1 MRMRTHDVGVVGLGY
16 VGLTLATAL
25 ADAGLRVLGVEKRE
39 DVAAL
44 IRSGKPHFAE
54 NGLEEIMRGVIA
66 DGRLEV
72 QHDFGPEDCCDTY
85 IITVGTPLDAQGRA
99 RLDMIENAAA
109 QVARSMPDG
118 ALVALRSTVK
128 LGTSR
133 NVVAP
138 ILARSG
144 KSFAIAMCPE
154 RTIEG
159 KAMEELRHLPQ
170 IVGAD
175 DAETRERAGRL
186 FSRLTAKVVPVSSL
200 ETAEAI
206 KLADNTFR
214 DVQFAFANEIARLC
228 DAVGIS
234 AQEVISLGKLGYAR
248 TNIALPGLVGGPCLE
263 KDPHILRQSAR
274 DHGIDL
280 EITAAARLVNERQP
294 AESAAFVSAEMERRG
309 LPDDAPIAV
318 LGLAFKGVPETDDLR
333 GSMALKVVAA
343 LAANRPGA
351 RLRFFDPVAKREEMA
366 ALPFAADIYAAPA
379 EALEGAGCVVIT
391 NNHPLFGTLGFSA
404 LTRGL
409 APGGFVYD
417 FWNHY
422 SDVDLGERSASY
434 FAVGSLRRRPEPAAE
449 LKAAAE

>member
-1 MRMRTHDVGVVGLGY
+1 MKDVTHDIGVVGLGY

-25 ADAGLRVLGVEKRE
+25 ADAGLKVLGLEKRAE
-39 DVAAL
+39 IADL
-44 IRSGKPHFAE
+44 IRSGTPHFQE

-72 QHDFGPEDCCDTY
+72 RREFEPDDCCRIY
-85 IITVGTPLDAQGRA
+85 IITVGTPLGEDGRA
-99 RLDMIENAAA
+99 RLDMIENAAR
-109 QVARSMPDG
+109 QVAASMPEG

-128 LGTSR
+128 IGTSR

-138 ILARSG
+138 ILAASG
-144 KSFAIAMCPE
+144 KSFRIAMCPE

-175 DAETRERAGRL
+175 DAETREQAARL
-186 FSRLTAKVVPVSSL
+186 FSRLTATVLPVSSL

-206 KLADNTFR
+206 KLADNTYR

-234 AQEVISLGKLGYAR
+234 AQEVIATGRLGYPR

-274 DHGIDL
+274 EHGIDM

-294 AESAAFVSAEMERRG
+294 GECAAFVCAEMDRRG
-309 LPDDAPIAV
+309 APAEAIVAV

-333 GSMALKVVAA
+333 GSMALRVIEA
-343 LAANRPGA
+343 LRALRPA
-351 RLRFFDPVAKREEMA
+351 LRLSLFDPVVPR
-366 ALPFAADIYAAPA
+366 P
-379 EALEGAGCVVIT
+379 ALEGLGFGAIIHASAAEAIAGADCAMIT
-391 NNHPLFGTLGFSA
+391 NNHPLFATLGFSA
-404 LTRGL
+404 LTRAL
-409 APGGFVYD
+409 PAHGFVYD

-422 SDVDLGERSASY
+422 SDVELGDRAASY
-434 FAVGSLRRRPEPAAE
+434 FAVGSLRRGPR
-449 LKAAAE
+449 